1 MRPADFDRDTI
12 VLGGGPAGLAAAW
25 GLEELRRPYRV
36 LEAAPTHG
44 GNARTIRFGQFL
56 YDTGPH
62 RFHDRDPEATRRVL
76 ELLGDDMRTV
86 EAPSRIYWNGRF
98 VDFPLR
104 PLQALTSG
112 SISRA
117 ARAIVDLLAA
127 RLTGKN
133 PADAKDFDSWARLRF
148 GRTVAESFL
157 IPFSEKL
164 WGLSATELSPDIAG
178 RRLPGFRLL
187 SLLKEAILRENRRD
201 HLEGRFLYPRRGYG
215 QIVDA
220 MARRLAPDRLRC
232 GCRVTRV
239 RAARGKISGVECCS
253 RGSVE
258 TFQAEAVVN
267 TLPITLLVRMME
279 PAPPP
284 DVLAA
289 AARLRFRDVLL
300 VALFLDQESVSEA
313 ACTYFSDA
321 RVLFSRAHEP
331 RNRSRLM
338 SPPGKTSLVVEFPCF
353 EGDPIWTQDEATVVE
368 GLIRELVRVGL
379 IERGNVTASHVTRLH
394 KAYPVYSKD
403 YGRLSRIVLSYLS
416 DFENLQTIGRG
427 GSFFYGHVHDFVSAG
442 FAAARAIDSYLD
454 TMEIAVPYPAATA
467 GARSIAG

>member
-1 MRPADFDRDTI
+1 MQRPEFDRQI
-12 VLGGGPAGLAAAW
+12 VVLGGGPAGLAAAW

-76 ELLGDDMRTV
+76 ELLGNDMRTV
-86 EAPSRIYWNGRF
+86 EAASRIYWNGRF

-104 PLQALTSG
+104 PVQALTSG

-127 RLTGKN
+127 RLAGGK
-133 PADAKDFDSWARLRF
+133 PADAEDFDSWARLRF

-164 WGLSATELSPDIAG
+164 WGLPAAELSPDIAG

-187 SLLKEAILRENRRD
+187 GLLKELVLRQNRHE
-201 HLEGRFLYPRRGYG
+201 HLEGRFLYPRNGYG

-220 MARRLAPDRLRC
+220 MAQRLSPGRLQC
-232 GCRVTRV
+232 GNRVTRV
-239 RAARGKISGVECCS
+239 WTAGGRIAAVDCRS
-253 RGSVE
+253 RGTLE
-258 TFQAEAVVN
+258 TLPTDAVVN
-267 TLPITLLVRMME
+267 TLPITLLVQMMDPSP
-279 PAPPP
+279 PA

-300 VALFLDQESVSEA
+300 VALFLDQESVSDA
-313 ACTYFSDA
+313 ACTYFSDP
-321 RVLFSRAHEP
+321 RVSFSRAHEP
-331 RNRSRLM
+331 RNRSREM
-338 SPPGKTSLVVEFPCF
+338 APPGKTSLVVEFPCF
-353 EGDPIWTQDEATVVE
+353 ERDPIWTQDEGVLVDD
-368 GLIRELVRVGL
+368 LVRELARIGL
-379 IERGNVTASHVTRLH
+379 IERGKVEASHVTRLR

-403 YGRLSRIVLSYLS
+403 YGRLSGIVLSYLAS
-416 DFENLQTIGRG
+416 FENLQTIGRG

-442 FAAARAIDSYLD
+442 FAAANAIHSHLSADSIE
-454 TMEIAVPYPAATA
+454 TRVSA
-467 GARSIAG
+467 